1 MKNKKGFS
9 LVELLA
15 VIVILGVLSV
25 ISIASYNKYVDMAK
39 KEKEE
44 NNKNI
49 AVMATKSYLQA
60 NRGYLPQAVGELV
73 EIQVTELKA
82 NKYITEDLVDRNG
95 VSCNSKS
102 YVRVSKE
109 SDNKYT
115 YDAHIICGNDEDSE
129 TEILPT
135 IDIYFHNDQ
144 LETKSFTAEIKGSA
158 DESVNIA
165 SYSYRIY
172 VNKTDESEGNYEEVY
187 NSESIT
193 VGNKSKLNIGAV
205 QFSKYLDVT
214 KTNNIRVTMTV
225 INKKGKTLTKSEVSD
240 ISDSS
245 LPICGNKI
253 YSPSLENK
261 SWLNKADIA
270 NGERRR
276 ITVECEDNKESKCAK
291 KKVTK
296 SWPEQKNGKY
306 LSAATGTI
314 EIKDNSGKISECGV
328 SPQVDNVGPTI
339 KIRAVKNSKNSS
351 DDFVPTNTI
360 VYTEHTV
367 KDGASLTVKAN
378 DYDIGT
384 TKWFNHNYPQGVG
397 YSIVVSDDLMLDKI
411 TWEVNN
417 VNLPAGTSNN
427 NVTEIRSNGKS
438 TITYGSDSNDK
449 NNAMSRYL
457 TLSGEGMRYAKLTAY
472 DKAGNKTTV
481 HIYVNIDRTAPVASQ
496 NGFPVVVKTWKTNEE
511 KNRPYIGNEKGAA
524 TYNYNWTNKKIFTY
538 ITDAT
543 DSISSVTY
551 KYTTRGETSN
561 GTDVIGKY
569 RSIEAQ
575 GKSTIQ
581 YKACDEAN
589 NCISSDTKTVKL
601 DWKSPTCYTYKYV
614 TYSSY
619 GVSTSINCGDSNG
632 GIDVSGCSSSNQEY
646 DTGLTYSKT
655 YRVYDNAGN
664 SGSCGVSVYKG
675 THCDTCGGQF
685 TGYAS
690 LGCSDEYY
698 INNCPGGYTSGNY
711 RYTFSQRSGSICEP
725 SGAVTTNPDPSPY
738 NNCGYFKC
746 RKCTSVAQYA
756 PTYPCNCYD
765 YWY

>member
-1 MKNKKGFS
+1 
-9 LVELLA
+9 
-15 VIVILGVLSV
+15 
-25 ISIASYNKYVDMAK
+25 MAK

-172 VNKTDESEGNYEEVY
+172 VNKTDKSEGNYEEVY

-193 VGNKSKLNIGAV
+193 VGNKSKLNVGAV
-205 QFSKYLDVT
+205 QLSKYLDVT

-253 YSPSLENK
+253 YSPSLEK
-261 SWLNKADIA
+261 KPWLNKADIA

-276 ITVECEDNKESKCAK
+276 ITVECGDNKESKCAK

-306 LSAATGTI
+306 LSAATGII
-314 EIKDNSGKISECGV
+314 EIKDNFGKISECGV

-427 NVTEIRSNGKS
+427 NVTEIRANGKS

-457 TLSGEGMRYAKLTAY
+457 TLSGEGMRYAKLTAL

-481 HIYVNIDRTAPVASQ
+481 HVYANIDRIAPNVPTIT
-496 NGFPVVVKTWKTNEE
+496 GYKKTNTADAVSIY
-511 KNRPYIGNEKGAA
+511 K
-524 TYNYNWTNKKIFTY
+524 TLSNYSFN
-538 ITDAT
+538 
-543 DSISSVTY
+543 SSGV
-551 KYTTRGETSN
+551 GE
-561 GTDVIGKY
+561 
-569 RSIEAQ
+569 
-575 GKSTIQ
+575 
-581 YKACDEAN
+581 
-589 NCISSDTKTVKL
+589 
-601 DWKSPTCYTYKYV
+601 
-614 TYSSY
+614 
-619 GVSTSINCGDSNG
+619 
-632 GIDVSGCSSSNQEY
+632 
-646 DTGLTYSKT
+646 
-655 YRVYDNAGN
+655 
-664 SGSCGVSVYKG
+664 
-675 THCDTCGGQF
+675 
-685 TGYAS
+685 
-690 LGCSDEYY
+690 
-698 INNCPGGYTSGNY
+698 
-711 RYTFSQRSGSICEP
+711 
-725 SGAVTTNPDPSPY
+725 
-738 NNCGYFKC
+738 
-746 RKCTSVAQYA
+746 
-756 PTYPCNCYD
+756 
-765 YWY
+765 